1 MKKRLFIYHYNPIEL
16 FPPVVN
22 FLNFAEVALTPE
34 WQVKVFTTYPPDS
47 VGRYH
52 SNSRRIQIIRIG
64 KGFSKGKKWRNLV
77 SLLWFNLAG
86 TFHLSRSWIG
96 ALLYFETSS
105 ALPAIIGKLLLK
117 KGFDLYIHY
126 HEYMSPQ
133 DYARTRFQSYIRSK
147 ELLLYK
153 RAKWVSHTNQ
163 KRMEMFLNDINLP
176 FLKNSEIMPNYPPA
190 DWNNQNTPS
199 IRSVEVI
206 RFVFVGSVTEQGSYI
221 REFLTWL
228 GGLKRDYTF
237 DIFTQ
242 SETESLRRIIRE
254 CNVKGVRIR
263 GYVNNSNLPDVLS
276 SYHVGLILYK
286 GIELN
291 VIYSA
296 PNKLFEYLACGLDVW
311 VDTAIR
317 GVEPYYTER
326 VFPKVVPVSFSNLL
340 QYDVEQLINRE
351 GLSYLPF
358 SESYEKEY
366 KRLLD
371 RISNKSGN

>member
-1 MKKRLFIYHYNPIEL
+1 MSKRLFIYHYNPIEL

-22 FLNFAEVALTPE
+22 FLNFADVALAPE
-34 WQVKVFTTYPPDS
+34 WQVKVYTTYPPDS
-47 VGRYH
+47 VGLYH
-52 SNSRRIQIIRIG
+52 SSSRRIQIIRLG
-64 KGFSKGKKWRNLV
+64 SGFSKGKKWRNLI
-77 SLLWFNLAG
+77 SLIWFNLAG
-86 TFHLSRSWIG
+86 TFQLSLTRIN

-105 ALPAIIGKLLLK
+105 ALPTIIGKLLLK
-117 KGFDLYIHY
+117 KNFNLYIHY
-126 HEYMSPQ
+126 HEYMSPK
-133 DYARTRFQSYIRSK
+133 DYARTRFQSYIQSK
-147 ELLLYK
+147 ELLLYNK
-153 RAKWVSHTNQ
+153 AQWVSHTNQ
-163 KRMEMFLNDINLP
+163 KRMEMFLHDIHQP

-190 DWNNQNTPS
+190 EWITHKNPS
-199 IRSVEVI
+199 LRSVDVI
-206 RFVFVGSVTEQGSYI
+206 RFVFVGSVAEQGSYI

-242 SETESLRRIIRE
+242 SETESLLRIIRE

-311 VDTAIR
+311 VDTAIK
-317 GVEPYYTER
+317 GVEPYYTEK
-326 VFPKVVPVSFSNLL
+326 VFPKVVPVSFSNLH

-351 GLSYLPF
+351 GFSYLPF

-371 RISNKSGN
+371 GIVNVSGN